1 MQEEGRRRGQTDE
14 IGVTMAW
21 PSREDAH
28 TTDKGSLQK
37 KLLRGL
43 TVSPIVT
50 LPDTSDGELAA

>member
-1 MQEEGRRRGQTDE
+1 MQEEVRRRGQTDE
-14 IGVTMAW
+14 MGVTMAW
-21 PSREDAH
+21 PSQDAH

-50 LPDTSDGELAA
+50 LPDTSHGELAA